1 MRVPVVSSQQSWRR
15 KKARTLRRIRETVQ
29 QSLHFLTL
37 WGRTLQKIG
46 GKYAFEKKKKNH
58 YCQRKLLILQHLM
71 TVLSVFFFASLVIGC
86 FFYPTGNFGGGVQSF
101 FLFLRFLVLLNLV
114 TSLLIA
120 AFVLV
125 PSIIF
130 NSSSSSASASAST
143 SASVPVNSFLNASGI
158 GFHSQTL
165 CFSDSSGCFFNVN
178 VSRSVERKVTQGRRS
193 RCDAAVSRQQS
204 APHSSA
210 DAALSLQLHQPRCSP
225 QT

>member
-1 MRVPVVSSQQSWRR
+1 MSE
-15 KKARTLRRIRETVQ
+15 ETVH
-29 QSLHFLTL
+29 SATFDDRLDC
-37 WGRTLQKIG
+37 I
-46 GKYAFEKKKKNH
+46 
-58 YCQRKLLILQHLM
+58 
-71 TVLSVFFFASLVIGC
+71 FFAFLVIGW

-130 NSSSSSASASAST
+130 NSSSSSAST
-143 SASVPVNSFLNASGI
+143 SAGLPVNSFPNASGI

-165 CFSDSSGCFFNVN
+165 CFSDSSGCFFNVS
-178 VSRSVERKVTQGRRS
+178 VSRPVERKVTQGRRS

-210 DAALSLQLHQPRCSP
+210 DAALSLQPRCSP

>member
-1 MRVPVVSSQQSWRR
+1 M
-15 KKARTLRRIRETVQ
+15 
-29 QSLHFLTL
+29 
-37 WGRTLQKIG
+37 IG
-46 GKYAFEKKKKNH
+46 W
-58 YCQRKLLILQHLM
+58 
-71 TVLSVFFFASLVIGC
+71 

-130 NSSSSSASASAST
+130 NSSSSSASAS
-143 SASVPVNSFLNASGI
+143 VPVNSFLNASGI

-165 CFSDSSGCFFNVN
+165 CFSDSSGCFFNVS
-178 VSRSVERKVTQGRRS
+178 VSRPVERKVTQGRRS

>member
-1 MRVPVVSSQQSWRR
+1 MSE
-15 KKARTLRRIRETVQ
+15 ETVD
-29 QSLHFLTL
+29 SATFDDCLD
-37 WGRTLQKIG
+37 RI
-46 GKYAFEKKKKNH
+46 
-58 YCQRKLLILQHLM
+58 
-71 TVLSVFFFASLVIGC
+71 FFASRVIGW

-130 NSSSSSASASAST
+130 HSSSSSASASTST
-143 SASVPVNSFLNASGI
+143 SVLVNSSLNVSGI

-165 CFSDSSGCFFNVN
+165 CFSDSSGCFFNVK
-178 VSRSVERKVTQGRRS
+178 VSQPVERKVTQGRRS